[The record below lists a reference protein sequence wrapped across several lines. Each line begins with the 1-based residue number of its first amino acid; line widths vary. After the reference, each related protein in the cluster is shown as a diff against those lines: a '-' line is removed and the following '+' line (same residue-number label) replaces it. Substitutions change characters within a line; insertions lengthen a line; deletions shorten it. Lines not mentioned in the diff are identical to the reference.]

1 MVRYEMIRETLATR
15 KGGYLPLRVSLPR
28 RAHGPNGLCVAVV
41 RGEMR
46 GSLWN
51 SPLPLVSVSVGDGQP
66 LFEGIP
72 AVTPLTSR
80 IRMGGEFIPL
90 AGDELNGA
98 ELRVVPICPAAL
110 TDNSVPELELAII
123 LRYDG

>member
-41 RGEMR
+41 RG
-46 GSLWN
+46 SLR
-51 SPLPLVSVSVGDGQP
+51 SIPLPLVSVSVGDGQP

-72 AVTPLTSR
+72 AVTPLPSR

>member
-15 KGGYLPLRVSLPR
+15 KGVYLPLRVSLPR
-28 RAHGPNGLCVAVV
+28 RAHGPHGLCVAVV
-41 RGEMR
+41 RG
-46 GSLWN
+46 SLWS
-51 SPLPLVSVSVGDGQP
+51 SPLPLMSVSVGDGQP

-72 AVTPLTSR
+72 AVTPLPSR
-80 IRMGGEFIPL
+80 ICMGGEFIPL
-90 AGDELNGA
+90 VGDELNGA

-110 TDNSVPELELAII
+110 TDNSEPELELAII

>member
-28 RAHGPNGLCVAVV
+28 RVHGPNGLCVAVV
-41 RGEMR
+41 R

-72 AVTPLTSR
+72 AVTPLSSR
-80 IRMGGEFIPL
+80 IRMGGEFRPL

-123 LRYDG
+123 LRYDV

>member
-28 RAHGPNGLCVAVV
+28 RAHGPHGLCVAVV
-41 RGEMR
+41 RGEMVE
-46 GSLWN
+46 SLWS

-72 AVTPLTSR
+72 AVTPLPSR

-90 AGDELNGA
+90 VGDELNGA

-110 TDNSVPELELAII
+110 KSELGLAII

>member
-1 MVRYEMIRETLATR
+1 MVRYEMIRATLATH
-15 KGGYLPLRVSLPR
+15 KGCYLPLRVSLPR
-28 RAHGPNGLCVAVV
+28 RAHGPRGLCVAVAQV
-41 RGEMR
+41 EMID
-46 GSLWN
+46 GLKSQ
-51 SPLPLVSVSVGDGQP
+51 LPLVSVSIGDGQP

-72 AVTPLTSR
+72 AVTPLPSR

-110 TDNSVPELELAII
+110 KYDSELGLAII
-123 LRYDG
+123 LRYDE

>member
-41 RGEMR
+41 RG
-46 GSLWN
+46 SLRSN
-51 SPLPLVSVSVGDGQP
+51 PLPLVSVSVGDGQP

>member
-41 RGEMR
+41 RG
-46 GSLWN
+46 SLWN

-72 AVTPLTSR
+72 AVTPLSSR

-98 ELRVVPICPAAL
+98 ELRVVPICPAAP

-123 LRYDG
+123 LRYDV